1 MCFAKRNPNACI
13 QPVGLNSSNI
23 KVFLNN
29 TKLTFPSTDPPRSIS
44 TNGTHYFI
52 YFTFTFSSSYEL
64 TVAFPIVGDVDYNG
78 LVNIFD
84 VVMAANAY
92 QSTPSDP
99 HWNPHCDITEEFGII
114 NIFDVVLVV
123 SHYGEEWS

>member
-23 KVFLNN
+23 KVSLNN

-99 HWNPHCDITEEFGII
+99 H
-114 NIFDVVLVV
+114 
-123 SHYGEEWS
+123 